1 MALSDVLLCFSGAL
15 LTATTLWRAVSL
27 NKNLQSF
34 SRRLRQDADC
44 LLELRH
50 RKEAYRRLLSA
61 QQVTESV
68 FDISAVN
75 MRRMHMGLA
84 DVSFGFLESIPKISK
99 AAKIIRKT
107 HDLVTET
114 AHRSIL
120 GVNRVA
126 GRFARK
132 AIEHRWDG
140 HDSTRESH

>member
-1 MALSDVLLCFSGAL
+1 MALSDVLFCLSGAL

-27 NKNLQSF
+27 HNDLKGF
-34 SRRLRQDADC
+34 SRRLRHDAAC

-50 RKEAYRRLLSA
+50 RKEAYRRLQSA
-61 QQVTESV
+61 QRVTESV
-68 FDISAVN
+68 FDNSATNVFCI
-75 MRRMHMGLA
+75 HMSVAEIPFGL
-84 DVSFGFLESIPKISK
+84 LESIPKISK
-99 AAKIIRKT
+99 PAKIIRKT

-140 HDSTRESH
+140 HDSTRESR